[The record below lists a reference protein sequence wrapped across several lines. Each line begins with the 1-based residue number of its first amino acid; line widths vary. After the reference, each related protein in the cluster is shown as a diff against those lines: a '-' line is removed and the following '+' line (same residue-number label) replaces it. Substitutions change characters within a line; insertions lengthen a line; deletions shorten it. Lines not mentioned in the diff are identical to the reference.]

1 MFREARSKRKG
12 VRSMVVTSELAVVSR
27 DLVDAVPHPGDDLI
41 AEFGSRM
48 GRVWACERFIRLASG
63 NPEVAEFWESIQLK
77 EQERIEQI
85 KSLLK

>member
-1 MFREARSKRKG
+1 
-12 VRSMVVTSELAVVSR
+12 MVVTSEFAVVSR
-27 DLVDAVPHPGDDLI
+27 GLVDAIPHVDDDLI
-41 AEFGSRM
+41 AELGSRM